1 MWSYNFWK
9 CNRTWERERE
19 GESIIGRSLKN
30 SATCVG
36 PAGFVFLVDLL
47 VDSVKC
53 VELSSSFQTA
63 RLTIMHYRAV
73 PQSFKGGEPE
83 SPADSQVILNF
94 LSFTCHAYINKSHY
108 RLYLCS
114 QDTNILH
121 YLLLL
126 YRIVQHL
133 AWILILGD
141 CYTLVL

>member
-1 MWSYNFWK
+1 M
-9 CNRTWERERE
+9 RERE
-19 GESIIGRSLKN
+19 GESTTGRSLKN
-30 SATCVG
+30 GATCVG
-36 PAGFVFLVDLL
+36 PVGFVFLVDML

-83 SPADSQVILNF
+83 SPADSQVILNL
-94 LSFTCHAYINKSHY
+94 LSFTCQAYINKSHY

-121 YLLLL
+121 YLLFTLQDSSTFGLDLNFGGLL
-126 YRIVQHL
+126 HTSVIATCVIFC
-133 AWILILGD
+133 AFK
-141 CYTLVL
+141 